1 MVTTLLERRERTPY
15 EQVPV
20 PVARADDAF
29 PVPLPLLAGEAD
41 DDVEPHIC
49 RGID

>member
-1 MVTTLLERRERTPY
+1 MVTSLLERRDTTPY
-15 EQVPV
+15 EPV
-20 PVARADDAF
+20 PEDAF
-29 PVPLPLLAGEAD
+29 LVPLLLLAGEAD

>member
-1 MVTTLLERRERTPY
+1 MVTTLLERRERAPYEPY
-15 EQVPV
+15 EQVP
-20 PVARADDAF
+20 ADPF
-29 PVPLPLLAGEAD
+29 LVPLLLLAGEAD